1 MHNGAGVT
9 SSNEG
14 LDGIA
19 WNVVGHIYRPKL
31 VSADAFV
38 WHAEIPAETFVPPH
52 VHPHQDEWIYVLSGA
67 LEVDFGFEAGNVQPH
82 RAGAGTWCA
91 CRKASCMRCSIA
103 PGLTRLAS
111 SASRPRASSLIFL
124 VRSMGLR
131 NRQNSCVCPPCT
143 RLISCRRRMPRRSAM
158 TGGRAVCTA
167 SFDPV

>member
-82 RAGAGTWCA
+82 RAGAGD
-91 CRKASCMRCSIA
+91 M
-103 PGLTRLAS
+103 
-111 SASRPRASSLIFL
+111 
-124 VRSMGLR
+124 V
-131 NRQNSCVCPPCT
+131 
-143 RLISCRRRMPRRSAM
+143 RMPKGVLHAVFNRSGADA
-158 TGGRAVCTA
+158 TCLFGVSPTRKL
-167 SFDPV
+167 FDLFGALDGVTEPAELMRLSALHEVDFLPPPDAEA